1 MLCVRREVSRSTGFH
16 QQWFPQSWA
25 GLRPSP
31 HPVFKTKDRLQDG
44 VAPAF
49 LNWPQHWDSWSS
61 LKPNTP
67 CGVHIC
73 VCASVSLCVCVSV
86 SVSVCL
92 CVCLCVSLC
101 VSVCV
106 SVCVCLCVSVCVC
119 VCVCECLCVCLC
131 VSLSVSVSV
140 SLCVCVCVCVTLCLF
155 VSVCVCLCV
164 YVCVSLRPRTLA
176 GSRQRKSLRSRGTS
190 APTRPPL
197 SPVSEEGGACS
208 PEPAARP
215 GPGSRLQDPLVLFA
229 RSFQRLSAEHWEDG
243 PLCS

>member
-1 MLCVRREVSRSTGFH
+1 MWSAHLCV
-16 QQWFPQSWA
+16 
-25 GLRPSP
+25 
-31 HPVFKTKDRLQDG
+31 
-44 VAPAF
+44 
-49 LNWPQHWDSWSS
+49 
-61 LKPNTP
+61 
-67 CGVHIC
+67 CIC
-73 VCASVSLCVCVSV
+73 VSVCVCLCVCVSVCVPVCVSVCVSVCVCECLCVCVSV
-86 SVSVCL
+86 SVSVC
-92 CVCLCVSLC
+92 
-101 VSVCV
+101 
-106 SVCVCLCVSVCVC
+106 
-119 VCVCECLCVCLC
+119 
-131 VSLSVSVSV
+131 VSV
-140 SLCVCVCVCVTLCLF
+140 SLCLCLCLCDSVSVCVCVTLCLF

-197 SPVSEEGGACS
+197 SPVREEGGACS